1 MNEHSIYQEAH
12 YKGNTA
18 VEITTVTP
26 MVVQQRANPL
36 NDDSEL
42 IREYYVSDGVC
53 GFASVNVKP
62 ANCKFAKFL
71 VANGLGRKA
80 YNGGVSM
87 SVRDFN
93 QSLTKKE
100 AYEAWEQW
108 LEKCPV
114 WFLKLR
120 TPTVDLETVQFD
132 FDQYEDTKEAE

>member
-1 MNEHSIYQEAH
+1 MDEQTIYSQAH
-12 YKGNTA
+12 HKGNAA
-18 VEITTVTP
+18 VETTTVIP
-26 MVVQQRANPL
+26 MVVQQRENPL

-42 IREYYVSDGVC
+42 IREYFVSDGVC

-100 AYEAWEQW
+100 AYAYAFASVLNEHGIKAFVES
-108 LEKCPV
+108 
-114 WFLKLR
+114 R
-120 TPTVDLETVQFD
+120 MD
-132 FDQYEDTKEAE
+132 

>member
-1 MNEHSIYQEAH
+1 MNEQSIYQQAH
-12 YKGNTA
+12 YAGNVA
-18 VEITTVTP
+18 VEMATVTP

-36 NDDSEL
+36 NDNSEL
-42 IREYYVSDGVC
+42 VREYFVSDGVC

-62 ANCKFAKFL
+62 ANSKFAKFL

-100 AYEAWEQW
+100 AYAYAFARVLNEYGIKAY
-108 LEKCPV
+108 
-114 WFLKLR
+114 
-120 TPTVDLETVQFD
+120 VDSRMD
-132 FDQYEDTKEAE
+132 

>member
-1 MNEHSIYQEAH
+1 MDEQTIYSQAH
-12 YKGNTA
+12 HKGNAA
-18 VEITTVTP
+18 VEMTTVIP

-42 IREYYVSDGVC
+42 IREYFVSDGVC

-100 AYEAWEQW
+100 AYAYAFASVLNEHGIKAHVES
-108 LEKCPV
+108 
-114 WFLKLR
+114 R
-120 TPTVDLETVQFD
+120 MD
-132 FDQYEDTKEAE
+132 